1 MELQIYLWGD
11 PGQYGTYQAAI
22 RRAGGE
28 PLLSRDVGAASGCA
42 GLLLPGG
49 GDVAPW
55 RYGQRNLASRSIEPE
70 RDAAEWALLMQFAA
84 AGKPVLGICRG
95 MQSINVFFGGTLLQD
110 LPGHAAAS
118 RADRLHKVRS
128 APSPLWELW
137 GETCITNS
145 AHHQAVD
152 HLGHDLQAVQWAP
165 DGTVEAL
172 LHRALPIW
180 AVQWHPE
187 RLCGPLA
194 KAGAADGGRL
204 FGAWLQLC
212 AQTGE
217 LVKN

>member
-1 MELQIYLWGD
+1 M
-11 PGQYGTYQAAI
+11 TK
-22 RRAGGE
+22 GE
-28 PLLSRDVGAASGCA
+28 KKSKWLLRILIMALACA
-42 GLLLPGG
+42 L
-49 GDVAPW
+49 
-55 RYGQRNLASRSIEPE
+55 
-70 RDAAEWALLMQFAA
+70 
-84 AGKPVLGICRG
+84 
-95 MQSINVFFGGTLLQD
+95 
-110 LPGHAAAS
+110 
-118 RADRLHKVRS
+118 
-128 APSPLWELW
+128 LWELW